1 MNPFAF
7 SLWLPCAAAGL
18 PQKVKDNLSY
28 GLLVVIAAA
37 AVYCVIKCIQGADL
51 LDRGEDGKKKIYS
64 GIAIGMAPW
73 LGVAAFEATGLW
85 QTLGLSLVPSN
96 VVKLPPQ
103 LIDVIQLACWAVIG
117 IAAIWCI
124 AKCIRGAEMLEHG
137 EDGKKRIFSGLAIAA
152 APWLAFFALNLSGF
166 WDALGLKLI

>member
-1 MNPFAF
+1 MNLSF
-7 SLWLPCAAAGL
+7 SLAMAPLAAAGL

-28 GLLVVIAAA
+28 GLLVVIAAS
-37 AVYCVIKCIQGADL
+37 AVYCVIKCIQGADM
-51 LDRGEDGKKKIYS
+51 LDRGENGKKKIYS

-85 QTLGLSLVPSN
+85 QTLGLSLVPSG

-124 AKCIRGAEMLEHG
+124 AKCVRGAELLERG

-166 WDALGLKLI
+166 WDALGLKLL

>member
-1 MNPFAF
+1 MNLSFAY
-7 SLWLPCAAAGL
+7 PCIPLAAAGL

-28 GLLVVIAAA
+28 GLLVVIAAS
-37 AVYCVIKCIQGADL
+37 AVYCVIKCIQGADM

-85 QTLGLSLVPSN
+85 QTLGLSLVPSG
-96 VVKLPPQ
+96 VVKLPTE
-103 LIDVIQLACWAVIG
+103 LVDVIQLACWAIIG

-124 AKCIRGAEMLEHG
+124 AKCVRGAELLERG

-166 WDALGLKLI
+166 WDALGLKLV